1 MTHVLA
7 AVHRVVMDHMAFVP
21 SQYDI
26 AAQAK
31 RLNAVARCLF
41 CLPLWFPS
49 ENSLATM
56 MPLMDLW
63 LLRFHRGSLELGGSV
78 V

>member
-1 MTHVLA
+1 MSVNIKEQPREDEAHQLA

-31 RLNAVARCLF
+31 RL
-41 CLPLWFPS
+41 
-49 ENSLATM
+49 
-56 MPLMDLW
+56 
-63 LLRFHRGSLELGGSV
+63 RGG
-78 V
+78 